1 MEWTWH
7 HFCHIQYWPE
17 QATRQPRF
25 KGWENTFYL
34 LMVGAGKS
42 HGKDP
47 ATGRDEN
54 YGIFCY
60 QYTNV
65 TKLKEQEIRILE
77 SKRYKSEIS
86 CEVLGKRHNL
96 PKTPFPCFL
105 TYKIGGEITPNSR
118 GSSND

>member
-1 MEWTWH
+1 M
-7 HFCHIQYWPE
+7 
-17 QATRQPRF
+17 
-25 KGWENTFYL
+25 G
-34 LMVGAGKS
+34 GAGKS
-42 HGKDP
+42 HGKGP

-54 YGIFCY
+54 YGLFCY

-105 TYKIGGEITPNSR
+105 TYKIGGEITPNSH
-118 GSSND
+118 GSSNDYTRKFLGIWRLDIFIIGTQQTSAL